1 MGLGTGWGSLFIPVS
16 ALQLLHSGTG
26 WDGRTLGWGLHKATT
41 AKTGSRT
48 ECGKARVYTRAPLNW
63 VGPLPAP
70 GHSSILTICSC
81 HQLVAPPPGACPL
94 SSEANN
100 NPRLLYP
107 PFPSP
112 FHTPTFRVTIGCFD
126 LGEAL
131 TFACSSRFLVG
142 SAARHSEGRD
152 RPLHLSAGLS
162 SCAVLLRSLCG
173 QAPGLLSNLLAARRQ
188 PRRAAVRPVQSIRAA
203 GYSVLRSASAR
214 NSRRPDC
221 AFQSRLL
228 VGNMS
233 RAVAAAAAAAT
244 RERAAASAA
253 ARTRGQ

>member
-1 MGLGTGWGSLFIPVS
+1 MY
-16 ALQLLHSGTG
+16 
-26 WDGRTLGWGLHKATT
+26 R
-41 AKTGSRT
+41 
-48 ECGKARVYTRAPLNW
+48 RAPLNW

-81 HQLVAPPPGACPL
+81 HQLVAPPPRACPL

-112 FHTPTFRVTIGCFD
+112 FHTPTFRETIGCFD

-131 TFACSSRFLVG
+131 TFACSSQFLVG

-173 QAPGLLSNLLAARRQ
+173 QAPGLLSISWLRGGSPGELLCAPSRVSGVRDTASSAAHL
-188 PRRAAVRPVQSIRAA
+188 PAIPAALT
-203 GYSVLRSASAR
+203 LRSSPGFWWA
-214 NSRRPDC
+214 
-221 AFQSRLL
+221 
-228 VGNMS
+228 NMS